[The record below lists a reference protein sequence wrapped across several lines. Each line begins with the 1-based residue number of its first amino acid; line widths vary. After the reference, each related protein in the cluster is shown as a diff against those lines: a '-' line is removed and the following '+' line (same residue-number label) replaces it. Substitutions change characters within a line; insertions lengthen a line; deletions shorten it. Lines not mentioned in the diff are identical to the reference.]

1 MKPTARIRIAPCA
14 SGKSLEVMAPTAM
27 RPTPGQANMV
37 SVTIEP
43 PSRKPIC
50 RPTSVTT
57 GIMRVAQ
64 CVTDGDVPVRGA
76 LGARR
81 AHIVGAER
89 FEQRRACHARHR
101 SDEHRA

>member
-57 GIMRVAQ
+57 GIMALRSAWRM
-64 CVTDGDVPVRGA
+64 VTRQSEAPLARAVRT
-76 LGARR
+76 
-81 AHIVGAER
+81 
-89 FEQRRACHARHR
+89 
-101 SDEHRA
+101 

>member
-37 SVTIEP
+37 SVTTEP

-50 RPTSVTT
+50 RPISVTT
-57 GIMRVAQ
+57 GIS
-64 CVTDGDVPVRGA
+64 A
-76 LGARR
+76 L
-81 AHIVGAER
+81 
-89 FEQRRACHARHR
+89 R
-101 SDEHRA
+101 SA